1 MAVRRLPNSHT
12 TRLMALR
19 VAFDRLPNVPATEVP
34 FTAATL
40 ARINSFYP
48 IYRGLDDQVSIAL
61 NAQTANT
68 AQTAPFANAA
78 RMWVSHG
85 FQALFNACDRGE
97 FPQNVKT
104 LYKRPVSGATVPDMR
119 SEQAILEAAV
129 DYITGETN
137 RTAQGGDPITFPSLA
152 NIQQRVDAFR
162 DSNMRQADHK
172 NTYDLA
178 LEARAAQVADADKL
192 ILKMW
197 NEIETA
203 YNEGDRPSMRRKARE
218 WGVVYVPSKG
228 ETPSAEDYSV
238 IGLILDSATR
248 QPLAEVEVGLDGS
261 DISVT
266 TDSEG
271 RYYLPFTT
279 AGSYTLRASLDG
291 YVTHTQ
297 PVTIA
302 DSTLPEVN
310 IALVRE
316 GEPMPPMP

>member
-1 MAVRRLPNSHT
+1 MATRRLPNTHT

-19 VAFDRLPNVPATEVP
+19 VAFERLPNVPASEVP
-34 FTAATL
+34 LTTATID
-40 ARINSFYP
+40 RINAFYP
-48 IYRGLDDQVSIAL
+48 IYRGLDERVTIAL
-61 NAQTANT
+61 DAQVAST
-68 AQTAPFANAA
+68 AQTAPFAAAA

-97 FPQNVKT
+97 FPQGAKT

-119 SEQAILEAAV
+119 SEQAILEAGLH
-129 DYITGETN
+129 YITGETN

-172 NTYDLA
+172 NAYDIA
-178 LEARAAQVADADKL
+178 LEARAAQAPEADRL
-192 ILKMW
+192 ILRLW

-218 WGVVYVPSKG
+218 WGVVYVPSRG
-228 ETPSAEDYSV
+228 ETPLPEDYSV
-238 IGLILDSATR
+238 TGRILDSATR
-248 QPLAEVEVGLDGS
+248 QPLSDVEVGLDGTG
-261 DISVT
+261 ISVT

-271 RYYLPFTT
+271 NYYIPFTT
-279 AGSYTLRASLDG
+279 AGSYTLRASQQG
-291 YVTHTQ
+291 YATHTQ

-302 DSTLPEVN
+302 DDTLPEVN
-310 IALVRE
+310 IALVQE
-316 GEPMPPMP
+316 VPEE